1 MAASLEAQT
10 DEAAAGRVIRYVQGH
25 KPGPGSLEVFS
36 LSDYPAPPAVKQRMA
51 EGFRQRSAGPT
62 LVAGDQVP
70 DQRAI
75 LAGLGSEPATPGDA
89 AHSVRSVSASPW
101 SDLSRTVL
109 MKGVLLSTRPAGVI
123 SARGSSGLSRTFQ
136 LEDGSLLEF
145 SEDDYVAAGTRIRLV
160 KEAFN
165 TEVNGTPGVLSSAR
179 TEDGRGRSML
189 HWVTS
194 TRSYRL
200 VRVAQKGFE
209 ASESEALLINIAER
223 IPD

>member
-1 MAASLEAQT
+1 
-10 DEAAAGRVIRYVQGH
+10 
-25 KPGPGSLEVFS
+25 
-36 LSDYPAPPAVKQRMA
+36 
-51 EGFRQRSAGPT
+51 
-62 LVAGDQVP
+62 
-70 DQRAI
+70 
-75 LAGLGSEPATPGDA
+75 
-89 AHSVRSVSASPW
+89 
-101 SDLSRTVL
+101 

-123 SARGSSGLSRTFQ
+123 SARGSSGLSRTVQ

-200 VRVAQKGFE
+200 VRVAQKGFD